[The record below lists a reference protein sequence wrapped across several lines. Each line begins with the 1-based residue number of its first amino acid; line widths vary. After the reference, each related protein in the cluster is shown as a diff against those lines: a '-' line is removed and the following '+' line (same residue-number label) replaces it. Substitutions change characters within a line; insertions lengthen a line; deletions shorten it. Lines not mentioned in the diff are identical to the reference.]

1 VISSTALI
9 IRIASTIDRCLAMMS
24 SRKIVE
30 GEDGVSMDDT
40 AKNDDL
46 LAMLNGPLEGL
57 LSYCRKNNWSG
68 FDPYDG
74 LNSRLYQATPL
85 KKSKICRLALIQ
97 ILKRLPINLRPMLLV
112 PKEQNPK
119 AIALFLTAFVKLSR
133 SRVLIVDDLIN
144 EMTALLADMRSPDAS
159 YWSWGYS
166 FPWQT
171 RGELVPR
178 GAANLVC
185 TVFVSNALLDAY
197 EYNRD
202 PRCLLMA
209 TSAADYLVNELYW
222 TEGDSIACFSY
233 PLPHMRVPIHNANF
247 LGAAVL
253 CRISKHSGEKK
264 YLERALKVARYSA
277 AKQQHDG
284 SWGYGE
290 LSTQKWIDNFH
301 TGYNLCALRT
311 ISECAATE
319 EFSSHLQ
326 LGFEFYR
333 EHFFREDGA
342 PRYFQD
348 RTYPIDIHSVAQS
361 IITMLQLKDMDRKNL
376 EQACV
381 VLKWALEHM
390 WDRKGYFYYQ
400 VLPFFTNRIP
410 YMRWSQAWML
420 LALSTFAASIHE
432 KQSQEVTA

>member
-1 VISSTALI
+1 
-9 IRIASTIDRCLAMMS
+9 
-24 SRKIVE
+24 
-30 GEDGVSMDDT
+30 
-40 AKNDDL
+40 
-46 LAMLNGPLEGL
+46 
-57 LSYCRKNNWSG
+57 
-68 FDPYDG
+68 
-74 LNSRLYQATPL
+74 
-85 KKSKICRLALIQ
+85 
-97 ILKRLPINLRPMLLV
+97 
-112 PKEQNPK
+112 
-119 AIALFLTAFVKLSR
+119 
-133 SRVLIVDDLIN
+133 
-144 EMTALLADMRSPDAS
+144 MRSPDTP

-197 EYNRD
+197 EYNGD

-290 LSTQKWIDNFH
+290 LSTQRWVDNFH

-311 ISECAATE
+311 IGRWAGTADFEP
-319 EFSSHLQ
+319 HIRRGL
-326 LGFEFYR
+326 EFYR
-333 EHFFREDGA
+333 NHFFREDGA
-342 PRYFQD
+342 PKYFHN

-361 IITMLQLKDMDRKNL
+361 IITLLELKGLDGGNV
-376 EQACV
+376 EQARA
-381 VLKWALEHM
+381 LFKWAMENM
-390 WDRKGYFYYQ
+390 WDQQGYFYFQ
-400 VLPFFTNRIP
+400 VHSLYKNRIS

-420 LALSTFAASIHE
+420 LALSALLENHCQGLEQRE
-432 KQSQEVTA
+432 KDGK

>member
-1 VISSTALI
+1 
-9 IRIASTIDRCLAMMS
+9 
-24 SRKIVE
+24 
-30 GEDGVSMDDT
+30 MDDA

-46 LAMLNGPLEGL
+46 LATLNGPLEGL

-74 LNSRLYQATPL
+74 LNSRLFQATPL
-85 KKSKICRLALIQ
+85 NKSKICRLALIQ

-112 PKEQNPK
+112 PKLQNPK

-133 SRVLIVDDLIN
+133 SRVLIADDLVS
-144 EMTALLADMRSPDAS
+144 EMTALLATMRSPDAS
-159 YWSWGYS
+159 YWNWGYS

-202 PRCLLMA
+202 PRCILMA

-222 TEGDSIACFSY
+222 AEGDSIACFSY
-233 PLPHMRVPIHNANF
+233 PLPHIRVPIHNANF
-247 LGAAVL
+247 LGAAFL
-253 CRISKHSGEKK
+253 CRISKHVGKRN
-264 YLERALKVARYSA
+264 YLERALQVARYSA

-311 ISECAATE
+311 INECTATE
-319 EFSSHLQ
+319 EFASHLS

-333 EHFFREDGA
+333 QHFFREDGA
-342 PRYFQD
+342 PRYFQNK
-348 RTYPIDIHSVAQS
+348 TYPIDIHSVAQS
-361 IITMLQLKDMDRKNL
+361 IITLLQLKDMDTKNV
-376 EQACV
+376 EQACL

-390 WDRKGYFYYQ
+390 WDRKGYFHYQ
-400 VLPFFTNRIP
+400 SLPFFTNRIP

-420 LALSTFAASIHE
+420 LALSTFAESIRE
-432 KQSQEVTA
+432 MQSHEVTA

>member
-1 VISSTALI
+1 
-9 IRIASTIDRCLAMMS
+9 MMS

-57 LSYCRKNNWSG
+57 LNYCRKNNWSG

-133 SRVLIVDDLIN
+133 SRVLIADDLIR
-144 EMTALLADMRSPDAS
+144 EMTALLADMRSPDTP

-185 TVFVSNALLDAY
+185 TAFVSNALLDAY
-197 EYNRD
+197 EYNND
-202 PRCLLMA
+202 PQCLRMA
-209 TSAADYLVNELYW
+209 TSAADYLLNELFW
-222 TEGDSIACFSY
+222 TEGESLACFSY

-253 CRISKHSGEKK
+253 CRVSKHSGEKK

-284 SWGYGE
+284 AWGYGE
-290 LSTQKWIDNFH
+290 LSTQRWVDNFH

-311 ISECAATE
+311 IGRCAGTADFE
-319 EFSSHLQ
+319 PHIRRG
-326 LGFEFYR
+326 LGFYR
-333 EHFFREDGA
+333 SHFFREDGA
-342 PRYFQD
+342 PKYFHNQ
-348 RTYPIDIHSVAQS
+348 TYPIDIHSVAQS
-361 IITMLQLKDMDRKNL
+361 IITLLELKGLDEGNV
-376 EQACV
+376 EQAHAV
-381 VLKWALEHM
+381 FKWAMDNM
-390 WDRKGYFYYQ
+390 WDQQGYFYFQ
-400 VLPFFTNRIP
+400 VHSLYKNRIS

-420 LALSTFAASIHE
+420 LALSALLENHYQGLE
-432 KQSQEVTA
+432 QGGKDGK